1 MPWIVSA
8 KHPLLT
14 AACVNTQAEFDRT
27 YRSLAHNPAMHDKNM
42 LFISGI
48 NIDLSPTDQ
57 SHFPLTQFVPWA
69 AYLHLAD
76 GTRQILEQEEL
87 LETLA
92 GMSADNP
99 NQICFDESIEIMSR
113 VPKVRIQL

>member
-1 MPWIVSA
+1 M
-8 KHPLLT
+8 T
-14 AACVNTQAEFDRT
+14 AINLHAAGKAGFDRANLGQAVVRQHL
-27 YRSLAHNPAMHDKNM
+27 YIVECRACQCQRG
-42 LFISGI
+42 SGI

-57 SHFPLTQFVPWA
+57 NHFPLTQFVPWA

-76 GTRQILEQEEL
+76 GTRQILEQDEL

-92 GMSADNP
+92 SMPADNP